1 MAKFVEEAEDGVI
14 LFSMGISLGV
24 NMPCQV
30 FSNLISAFSRLRE
43 RVVFRAF
50 PDCNI
55 TLGKKQA
62 ITQKAPGNVNQVERI
77 FFVRK
82 FFNVGHIRRVIP
94 QET

>member
-62 ITQKAPGNVNQVERI
+62 ITQKAPGNVNQVEKY
-77 FFVRK
+77 FLLGSFLML
-82 FFNVGHIRRVIP
+82 G
-94 QET
+94 T